1 MVEKVYRAAG
11 RETGYWAG
19 YFLRSVKQHGG
30 VGAARRLLERG
41 GVSKGLARLA
51 SLNRLD
57 LAMETLVLDPAY
69 RPAVH
74 RRGTRDRDAGVC
86 EEARGAMARAPGR
99 SHGGLR
105 APPLSRRARSEPPR
119 HSRGGARLRALGGE
133 LLGQHVGEPR
143 VTARGRCRAAPRCG

>member
-1 MVEKVYRAAG
+1 MTDIEARFEQDMVEKVYRAAG

-19 YFLRSVKQHGG
+19 YFLKSVKQYGG

-69 RPAVH
+69 ALLFTDDERAIAA
-74 RRGTRDRDAGVC
+74 RRL
-86 EEARGAMARAPGR
+86 EEARAATARAP
-99 SHGGLR
+99 
-105 APPLSRRARSEPPR
+105 A
-119 HSRGGARLRALGGE
+119 
-133 LLGQHVGEPR
+133 
-143 VTARGRCRAAPRCG
+143 